1 MNAMLPLP
9 TQQKGGIRWGDD
21 PRRPIRFA
29 RLTAILDEAK
39 ALADTIPG
47 AMGVSMRLNV
57 ARWRGQIA
65 GASYGMLGEN
75 GYAPGVRQCL
85 RDCRF
90 HASAPSLTKESGR

>member
-21 PRRPIRFA
+21 PRRAIRMA
-29 RLTAILDEAK
+29 ELRAILNEAHDY
-39 ALADTIPG
+39 ALMLERP
-47 AMGVSMRLNV
+47 MRSSMLSLV
-57 ARWRGQIA
+57 AYWRSKIA